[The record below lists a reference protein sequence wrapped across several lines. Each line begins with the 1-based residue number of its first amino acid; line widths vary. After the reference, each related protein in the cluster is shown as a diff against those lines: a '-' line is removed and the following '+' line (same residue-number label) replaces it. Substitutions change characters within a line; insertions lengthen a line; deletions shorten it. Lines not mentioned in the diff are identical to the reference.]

1 MNQNWIFKL
10 SPYSLPD
17 SFLISCCSTSL
28 LFPRE
33 SSQRTMDL
41 VLRPSSVRWLTDA
54 NWFCG
59 TRNFWFILNRVGSF
73 FLALGSRWTSFVL
86 ISLPFS
92 RWVSSQAQSLI
103 LAFCWFLRGT
113 NEKLVFLAVWNKRL
127 ICWQDTTNWC
137 TAGSMPCHPNNRMQL
152 RTCRGGM

>member
-41 VLRPSSVRWLTDA
+41 VLRPSSLRWLTDA

-73 FLALGSRWTSFVL
+73 FFDSWFQVNEFRVDFSSIFPLGSVPSPIFNSRLLLVSARDKWKTC
-86 ISLPFS
+86 FS
-92 RWVSSQAQSLI
+92 CCAKQATHLLARHNELMHRWVNAMPSQQQNA
-103 LAFCWFLRGT
+103 T
-113 NEKLVFLAVWNKRL
+113 ENV
-127 ICWQDTTNWC
+127 
-137 TAGSMPCHPNNRMQL
+137 
-152 RTCRGGM
+152 